1 MIRSDH
7 VHPSGGWGVKI
18 DPQKSNIVYICYN
31 SVYGTYLGCITLYT
45 AANESTV
52 KNGFMALI
60 ISALPKKSWRLPCHN
75 AAKQFT
81 DNIPRLHLWNTFN
94 CLSVYFGTFI
104 IDFRTWGL
112 NFLRGGGTVFWM
124 GFYVD
129 ISWESRCSREKKCEV
144 IYVIF
149 W

>member
-1 MIRSDH
+1 MYI
-7 VHPSGGWGVKI
+7 SGHS
-18 DPQKSNIVYICYN
+18 QSYICYN

-94 CLSVYFGTFI
+94 CLSVYFGIFI
-104 IDFRTWGL
+104 INVRTWGL
-112 NFLRGGGTVFWM
+112 NFLRGDSQPKVQAGSCKDAQLELVAR
-124 GFYVD
+124 
-129 ISWESRCSREKKCEV
+129 SQKKV
-144 IYVIF
+144 ITCTFKSIQLNC
-149 W
+149 WQ